1 MEILTIIGFF
11 IIATLAVFKVGDYF
25 FDYRIAKRKKAKEE
39 GEELAKF
46 AHKFQVLAGIKP
58 HNADK
63 GAQDIV
69 EADDRSAHL
78 RKMKES
84 IEAKEPEIAQIIE
97 ALAKNPRNE
106 ELTNKHL

>member
-1 MEILTIIGFF
+1 MEILTILGFL
-11 IIATLAVFKVGDYF
+11 IMATLAVFKIGDYLI
-25 FDYRIAKRKKAKEE
+25 DKRDIRRKKAKEE

-46 AHKFQVLAGIKP
+46 AHKFQVLAGLKP
-58 HNADK
+58 HDPAK
-63 GAQDIV
+63 GVQEII

-84 IEAKEPEIAQIIE
+84 IETKDPDVARIIE
-97 ALAKNPRNE
+97 ALAKNPINE